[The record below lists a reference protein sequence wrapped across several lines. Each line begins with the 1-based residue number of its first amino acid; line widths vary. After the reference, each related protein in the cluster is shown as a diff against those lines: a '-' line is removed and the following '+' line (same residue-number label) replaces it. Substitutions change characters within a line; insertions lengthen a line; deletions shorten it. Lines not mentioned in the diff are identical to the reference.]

1 MESPYLRII
10 ELLESEVASIEPK
23 EAVET
28 LHPEIESLTYS
39 ILGEVKDWINIP
51 DLEQRL
57 HSHRDI
63 DTGLVRKVYDLLSE
77 ASKQGQL
84 ERLISPS
91 GNVIDPDEQ
100 LRVLLEH
107 LDTIGDKQRKLGLKE
122 VQLRLEM
129 LLDGVVE
136 KLLMTV
142 PAAYS
147 GLQDIK
153 QLVSEKMSRLC
164 DDDVMLLWA
173 GVQKDFRSDEHFP
186 AFQLDDEAK
195 RFLEIGG
202 IGEVRAKLAEYLVV
216 YRPQLKRRA
225 IEEQRTV
232 WLHFSPGIARL
243 LTLKDGSDLQPITH
257 DEVNFLRALHSIA
270 VLWHGCLGQNP
281 EQLSQFLG
289 TLSDGFVVTG
299 EGRKLLEKTV
309 RYDGRQKAHSLLI
322 QLRKV
327 LSYGEILGKPVS
339 GVEESLWAHKLGLE
353 VSLPDSRKELGVREE
368 IIQRRLCKFLVERGI
383 QAFGTKF
390 GQSQIDLLLQR
401 GGEQYVVETKKY
413 KGRVTGRQIKKDL
426 VQLQMYMSQKF
437 TAPRGVLLIYNLTD
451 TVIYPPSGWIKGR
464 FYILAINLGIQ
475 TPSRKER
482 SIHIEIG
489 NGKELVNCVEV
500 DAASSLRRSS
510 KRPNRAKKVRR
521 TGSEKGSKSD

>member
-1 MESPYLRII
+1 MESPCLRII

-28 LHPEIESLTYS
+28 LHPELESLAYS

-51 DLEQRL
+51 ELEQRL
-57 HSHRDI
+57 HCHRDI
-63 DTGLVRKVYDLLSE
+63 DTRPLRKLYELLSE
-77 ASKQGQL
+77 AARKGKLQK
-84 ERLISPS
+84 RVSPY
-91 GNVIDPDEQ
+91 GTVLDPDEQ
-100 LRVLLEH
+100 LRVLSEH
-107 LDTIGDKQRKLGLKE
+107 LDTIAGQQRRLGLTE

-129 LLDGVVE
+129 LLDTVVE

-142 PAAYS
+142 ETGYD
-147 GLQDIK
+147 GLRQIK
-153 QLVSEKMSRLC
+153 ALVLEKISLLR
-164 DDDVMLLWA
+164 DDDVMVLWG

-186 AFQLDDEAK
+186 AFELDDQAK
-195 RFLEIGG
+195 RFLAVSG
-202 IGEVRAKLAEYLVV
+202 IEEVRTRLSEYLVT

-225 IEEQRTV
+225 IEEQRAV
-232 WLHFSPGIARL
+232 WLHPSPGIARL

-270 VLWHGCLGQNP
+270 VLWEECLGQNP

-299 EGRKLLEKTV
+299 EGRKLMEKKV
-309 RYDGRQKAHSLLI
+309 HYDERQKTLSLLR
-322 QLRKV
+322 QLRKI
-327 LSYGEILGKPVS
+327 LSYGEVLGKPVS
-339 GVEESLWAHKLGLE
+339 GVEDSLWAHKLGLE
-353 VSLPDSRKELGVREE
+353 VSLPDSRNELRVHEE
-368 IIQRRLCKFLVERGI
+368 TIQRRLCKFLVERGV

-413 KGRVTGRQIKKDL
+413 TGRVTGKRIKKDL

-451 TVIYPPSGWIKGR
+451 TVISPPSKWLKGR
-464 FYILAINLGIQ
+464 FYILAINLGIR

-489 NGKELVNCVEV
+489 NGKELINCVEV
-500 DAASSLRRSS
+500 DAASSLRRSN
-510 KRPNRAKKVRR
+510 KRPNRAKKAKSTRN
-521 TGSEKGSKSD
+521 EKESRGD